1 MSVFSNSTRGGAHSI
16 CAPNLNWWIRAR
28 MMPSCNTADL
38 AVSKWKTDSMH
49 SPHRWSSESGASLK
63 GLPHIGQRGDT
74 AQGISF
80 QHRRHQELWGRL
92 SILWQPA
99 QLLGRHKSR
108 RIDPANLNPAP
119 IPSEFAGC
127 RIPDNGCRVPVVFHF
142 GSFSAVRRL
151 RLFTQTEIQYQIKFL
166 NLQP

>member
-1 MSVFSNSTRGGAHSI
+1 MVSNETGTRSLRASSPASSPDWLNPLSFRRLRCRGTGTTRSGTGNPQPAWAVFSNSTRGGAHSI
-16 CAPNLNWWIRAR
+16 WAPNLNWWIRAR
-28 MMPSCNTADL
+28 IMPSWNTADL

-99 QLLGRHKSR
+99 QFLGRHKSR
-108 RIDPANLNPAP
+108 RIDP
-119 IPSEFAGC
+119 
-127 RIPDNGCRVPVVFHF
+127 
-142 GSFSAVRRL
+142 
-151 RLFTQTEIQYQIKFL
+151 
-166 NLQP
+166 